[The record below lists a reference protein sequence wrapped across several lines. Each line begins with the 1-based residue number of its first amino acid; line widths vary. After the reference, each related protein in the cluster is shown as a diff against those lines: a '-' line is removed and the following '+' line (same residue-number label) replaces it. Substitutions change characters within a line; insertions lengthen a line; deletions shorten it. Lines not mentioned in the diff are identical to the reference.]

1 MKTRHL
7 LLIPIAAALPILG
20 VFAEDTGKNVTT
32 TGQVNTVSNS
42 QSATG
47 KDQASCKC
55 DQTEAELDKLIADMN
70 NASPE
75 KKLDAIAAVVSK
87 LSEKV
92 RATQQKCENQNA
104 TSARSSMDMCKM
116 MMSH

>member
-7 LLIPIAAALPILG
+7 LLIPVAAVLPVLG
-20 VFAEDTGKNVTT
+20 VFAEDASKDVTTT
-32 TGQVNTVSNS
+32 TGQVTTVSNS
-42 QSATG
+42 PSTTG
-47 KDQASCKC
+47 NDQARCKC
-55 DQTEAELDKLIADMN
+55 DQTETELDKLIADMN

-75 KKLDAIAAVVSK
+75 KKLDAIAAVVTK

-92 RATQQKCENQNA
+92 RATQNQTA
-104 TSARSSMDMCKM
+104 RSAMSSMDMCKM